1 MEEYRYLL
9 DIAVILALTKS
20 FSLFSRKVNMPPV
33 VGALI
38 AGIILGPVMLN
49 VIEPS
54 DTILSLAEIGV
65 IVLMFQAGLETD
77 IRELKRSGKAAMVI
91 ALCGVVVP
99 LAVGAVISF
108 MFEKNLMENIFVG
121 VILTATSVSITVE
134 TLQDMGKLKGR
145 VGTAILGAAIIDDIL
160 GIILLSVMT
169 SIGKAGTVEL
179 TGVLMIIGKMA
190 LFFVISGAGGIF
202 VYKFFRR
209 MSTMKVN
216 N

>member
-1 MEEYRYLL
+1 M
-9 DIAVILALTKS
+9 ILALTKS

-91 ALCGVVVP
+91 ALCRLLCP
-99 LAVGAVISF
+99 WRLEQSF
-108 MFEKNLMENIFVG
+108 LIC
-121 VILTATSVSITVE
+121 
-134 TLQDMGKLKGR
+134 LKK
-145 VGTAILGAAIIDDIL
+145 I
-160 GIILLSVMT
+160 
-169 SIGKAGTVEL
+169 
-179 TGVLMIIGKMA
+179 
-190 LFFVISGAGGIF
+190 
-202 VYKFFRR
+202 
-209 MSTMKVN
+209 
-216 N
+216 

>member
-77 IRELKRSGKAAMVI
+77 IRELKRSHGDR
-91 ALCGVVVP
+91 
-99 LAVGAVISF
+99 AVRSCRAPG
-108 MFEKNLMENIFVG
+108 
-121 VILTATSVSITVE
+121 
-134 TLQDMGKLKGR
+134 GR
-145 VGTAILGAAIIDDIL
+145 SGH
-160 GIILLSVMT
+160 
-169 SIGKAGTVEL
+169 
-179 TGVLMIIGKMA
+179 
-190 LFFVISGAGGIF
+190 LFYV
-202 VYKFFRR
+202 
-209 MSTMKVN
+209 
-216 N
+216 

>member
-9 DIAVILALTKS
+9 DIAVILVLTKS

-49 VIEPS
+49 VIKPS

-134 TLQDMGKLKGR
+134 TLQDMGKL
-145 VGTAILGAAIIDDIL
+145 
-160 GIILLSVMT
+160 
-169 SIGKAGTVEL
+169 
-179 TGVLMIIGKMA
+179 
-190 LFFVISGAGGIF
+190 
-202 VYKFFRR
+202 
-209 MSTMKVN
+209 
-216 N
+216 